1 MARMRWGLAMVV
13 IATVSACG
21 ARSPYR
27 VLPRN
32 VRESVQRDF
41 PDCRGRDVRGLD
53 LGGSRYQVVA
63 CGLDLVYACA
73 ADRRRDCQIEGT
85 GVVAVS
91 GGGEVPAAYA
101 QPQPQPMP
109 VLQTTPTP
117 TAQPTTTTPSRE
129 QVEQVIRA
137 WLDTQRGAILGC
149 TQTQAALVEV
159 QWTAEGTPT
168 IALGGEMHGSP
179 GETCVVQHL
188 AGVQFQNVGAAG
200 ELRHVI
206 Q

>member
-1 MARMRWGLAMVV
+1 MRWGLAMFV
-13 IATVSACG
+13 IAAVSACG

-32 VRESVQRDF
+32 VRASVERDF
-41 PDCRGRDVRGLD
+41 PDCRGREVRGVD

-63 CGLDLVYACA
+63 CGLDVVYACA
-73 ADRRRDCQIEGT
+73 ADRRRDCQMEGT

-101 QPQPQPMP
+101 QPQPQPVQ
-109 VLQTTPTP
+109 VLQTTPTQ
-117 TAQPTTTTPSRE
+117 TAEPAPAQPSRE
-129 QVEQVIRA
+129 QVEQVIRT
-137 WLDTQRGAILGC
+137 WLDTQRATILGC

-159 QWTAEGTPT
+159 QWTAEGAPT

-179 GETCVVQHL
+179 GETCVVQRL
-188 AGVQFQNVGAAG
+188 AGVQFQNVGTAG